1 MTTDYG
7 REPVMVM
14 PPMSTAAIEEVG
26 LAVLH
31 ELHPEGLE
39 RPIALDVLRLVDQV
53 LPQYGIHVYP
63 ADPAELQQEEGLTN
77 PAGDGEIEILIREEY
92 WNTLGAGGRRANR
105 AKATVL
111 HELGH
116 AVLHVPVI
124 RRRRTHPNAELLL
137 RRVPAGAIRP
147 FRNPEWQAWTFAGV
161 VAMPRMTLTMLDDLS
176 PEAVAET
183 YQVSKD
189 FARGHLRRLKLL
201 NIKKTFAAKP

>member
-1 MTTDYG
+1 MATDYG
-7 REPVMVM
+7 REPVIVM

-26 LAVLH
+26 LAVVR
-31 ELHPEGLE
+31 ELHPEALE
-39 RPIALDVLRLVDQV
+39 RPMALDVLYLVDQV

-92 WNTLGAGGRRANR
+92 WTNLTLGGRRANR

-111 HELGH
+111 HEFGH

-124 RRRRTHPNAELLL
+124 RRRRVHPNAELLL
-137 RRVPAGAIRP
+137 RRVPAGAIKP
-147 FRNPEWQAWTFAGV
+147 FRNPEWQAWTFAGA
-161 VAMPRMTLTMLDDLS
+161 VAMPRTTLKMLDDLS
-176 PEAVAET
+176 PEVVAET
-183 YQVSKD
+183 YQVSED

-201 NIKKTFAAKP
+201 DNKRPFAARP